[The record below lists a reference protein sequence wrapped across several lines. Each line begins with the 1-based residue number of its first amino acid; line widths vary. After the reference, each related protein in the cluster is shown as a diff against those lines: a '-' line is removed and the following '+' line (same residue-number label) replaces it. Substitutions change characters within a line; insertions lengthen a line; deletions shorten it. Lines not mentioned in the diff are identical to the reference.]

1 MLAREL
7 SRPLKLLVASQ
18 PTRGVD
24 VGSIEFLHNRIV
36 AERDNGTAV
45 LIVSTELDEIAALAD
60 RVAVMYRG
68 RVVGVVPA
76 DTPRDEL
83 GLMMAGA
90 SKQRGRRSRRARTRR
105 RWEPSDDTTT
115 ARPQQP
121 PSAAGAGATASG
133 RAGCRLGGPGP
144 GLAGAIVLA
153 LLVGAVLIIISD
165 ERRADASGYF
175 FAARWTPYPRR

>member
-1 MLAREL
+1 VSSLSGGNQQKVVLAREL

-24 VGSIEFLHNRIV
+24 VGSIEFLHTRIV
-36 AERDNGTAV
+36 EERDHGTAV

-68 RVVGVVPA
+68 KVVGVVPA

-90 SKQRGRRSRRARTRR
+90 GKREAEAEAT
-105 RWEPSDDTTT
+105 EHPTT
-115 ARPQQP
+115 
-121 PSAAGAGATASG
+121 
-133 RAGCRLGGPGP
+133 LGT
-144 GLAGAIVLA
+144 I
-153 LLVGAVLIIISD
+153 
-165 ERRADASGYF
+165 
-175 FAARWTPYPRR
+175 

>member
-1 MLAREL
+1 VLLDTDAVERNATERVEEFDIRTQGIDLPVSSLSGGNQQKVVLAREL

-24 VGSIEFLHNRIV
+24 VGSIEFMHKRIV
-36 AERDNGTAV
+36 TERDQGTAV

-68 RVVGVVPA
+68 RIVGVVPP

-90 SKQRGRRSRRARTRR
+90 SKKEAEIEAT
-105 RWEPSDDTTT
+105 EHPTT
-115 ARPQQP
+115 
-121 PSAAGAGATASG
+121 
-133 RAGCRLGGPGP
+133 LGT
-144 GLAGAIVLA
+144 I
-153 LLVGAVLIIISD
+153 
-165 ERRADASGYF
+165 
-175 FAARWTPYPRR
+175 